1 MFKEPSEGMFD
12 DVQKV
17 AFASPDKIGKVFCA
31 FKKHLRL
38 CLICE
43 EVFTMQGAAAHA
55 VISCYPPNRESE
67 QGAAYTDTCSP
78 FLPMIASSSSQG
90 RA

>member
-17 AFASPDKIGKVFCA
+17 VSASPDKIGKVFCA

-43 EVFTMQGAAAHA
+43 EVFTMQGSAAHA
-55 VISCYPPNRESE
+55 TTQCYPHTKESE
-67 QGAAYTDTCSP
+67 PDDGTLDPCSP
-78 FLPMIASSSSQG
+78 SLPQIESSSSPG